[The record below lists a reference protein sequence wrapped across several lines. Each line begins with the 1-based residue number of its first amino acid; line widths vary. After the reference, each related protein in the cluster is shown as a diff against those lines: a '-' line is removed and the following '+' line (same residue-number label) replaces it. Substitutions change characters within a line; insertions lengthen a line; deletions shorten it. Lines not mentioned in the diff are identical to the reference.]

1 MLEKWEL
8 QIIHSGSKNGQKW
21 IRLVHQHYRIGEP
34 NSSFRSTQIR
44 FSLAARIYYILY
56 FSCFIPAHLISNFTR
71 IFNRNT
77 FIVINSY
84 RLTLLVI
91 NHHHKIRKSD
101 AKCCHTKADQ
111 FKKTFGSKLPNFA
124 SSIYQFLVL
133 IFEHITENFPD
144 EILENQM

>member
-1 MLEKWEL
+1 MG
-8 QIIHSGSKNGQKW
+8 ITN
-21 IRLVHQHYRIGEP
+21 
-34 NSSFRSTQIR
+34 NSFRFLEWAEMDSLGALALPNRRTEFQ
-44 FSLAARIYYILY
+44 FPLDADQVFVLAARIYYILY
-56 FSCFIPAHLISNFTR
+56 FSCFIPAPLISNFTR